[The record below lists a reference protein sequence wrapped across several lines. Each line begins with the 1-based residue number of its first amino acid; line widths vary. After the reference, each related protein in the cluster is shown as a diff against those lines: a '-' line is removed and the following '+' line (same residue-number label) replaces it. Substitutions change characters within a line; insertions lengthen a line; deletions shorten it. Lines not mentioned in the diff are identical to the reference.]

1 MTSERIGLPERGL
14 PDVTP
19 VTSPDAIALP
29 EYRFE
34 TIHQDGIVAFARG
47 VHPGTGHTIL
57 LAHAASAQME
67 AEAARR
73 LENEFALRAMLRPE
87 WAILPRGLTRYRN
100 GVAAIY
106 DDHSGTPLTLLMAE
120 RQPLARVL
128 AIARNASAALRA
140 AHESG
145 LVHCSLT
152 PCSLLVESDDRC
164 RLGRFD
170 FAQHAG
176 DAETRPPAGGYYP
189 GGFNGGARITIADQ
203 APAYMSPEHTG
214 RTHHAIDVRSD
225 LYSLGVV
232 LYQLL
237 TGQLPFSARNPS
249 DLTEWIHS
257 HVAGTPAP
265 PREIAPDVPE
275 MLARIALK
283 LLDKRPAH
291 RYQSAAGL
299 EADLRRCAEAFAANG
314 RIDPFEPG
322 MRDRPGALELPDQL
336 YAREAE
342 LAQMEELCARVAAN
356 SRPIVVAL
364 TGPSGIGKSALM
376 RSFAQGMPQRRV
388 WWAAG
393 KADPIRSDVPYAVLA
408 DAFRGLVHQIL
419 GLPEDAVR
427 MWRLRLEQALGAY
440 GSVASS
446 IAPALRL
453 LVQDFPDSPAT
464 ESVEPD
470 MHVDLAMRCLIHAFA
485 QPDRPFVLLI
495 DDIEWLDRPTLAL
508 LSRLVGGTGPLRLLL
523 VCTAR
528 DADAPALAAL
538 REHVTVSDIAV
549 CGLSIDAV
557 AAMLAQTLRAPDAA
571 MRPLA
576 EVVHAKTLGSPFF
589 VRQFVKTLAD
599 ERLIAYAADNAAD
612 NADDN
617 AGGWRFDLAAV
628 DARTCTDNV
637 ADFSLRH
644 LQQLPGDTRSLL
656 GGMACLGSVSS
667 FDLLCDTF
675 ALDPATLHARLAPAC
690 AAGLVVPTRH
700 DYLFAHDRILQ
711 AAHAW
716 LDSDERAR
724 VSLRAGRLLART
736 LDSGARPESEAGASG
751 AGEGRDGTHGDGMR
765 DDVLFRAAGLLAQAN
780 ALASSAAEAFDTA
793 RLFLVAAKRA
803 RRAAAY
809 EAALRY
815 VSNGIDYLKQAAA
828 SLDGNLL
835 YHALREEQ
843 AMCWFLQGRLDAAL
857 VLVTQLIEGPG
868 DVLQRASVYRLKV
881 EMHSRRS
888 ENMLAVETAIAGLRL
903 FGIDLHAHPS
913 AAACNSLYATIQ
925 PMLAATTL
933 SAMLALP
940 VMNDADTEAAMSLL
954 AALMVPASFTD
965 ENLAF
970 LSLCQMLRL
979 TLRHGMTAAAT
990 SALGWLGVQVCHRF
1004 DAYADGFRYGEM
1016 ARRLVN
1022 HHGYA
1027 AHMARVQLPLDQLSV
1042 WTRPLSY
1049 SIECARAGFAAGV
1062 AHGDVTTACYA
1073 CCHIVAAMLA
1083 RGDRLDDVAV
1093 EIARG
1098 LDFVRRA
1105 GFHDV
1110 ESILLA
1116 QQRFVD
1122 GLRAGAD
1129 AQDTAAHRWMDDI
1142 GPDGES
1148 LARGERLSTFQFW
1161 HWLYRAT
1168 MLLLADRHEAAA
1180 MCLDRAATFAW
1191 SAPAHIHQLDLRLLR
1206 ALTIAAAPD
1215 RSDGQ
1220 DERDAEASSTLRADA
1235 RKIRGWAAANPVT
1248 FTDKALLVEAEIAR
1262 REGDAMTAMT
1272 KYEQAIAHATA
1283 HGFVQI
1289 VALAHERAAHHCAV
1303 LGLAAAAH
1311 AHRRDARDAYV
1322 RWGAMT
1328 KARQLEARF
1337 PELVDPKQPRTWQL
1351 GEGFHTVDIESVIK
1365 ASRALTEEIRIEGL
1379 IDKLM
1384 TIALEYAAAQRGLLI
1399 RIYPEGPLV
1408 EAIADTAVDGVRVR
1422 IAQDQLR
1429 ADMLPLSMF
1438 HTATRTAQVAMV
1450 GASMR
1455 ASPFAIDPY
1464 LAQQPDCSAIC
1475 IPMVRHKEVIGA
1487 LYLENRLVR
1496 DAFTLD
1502 QTRLLELVAAQAAI
1516 SLRTARLYDDLLVE
1530 NERRQRVERE
1540 LRTSEATLAM
1550 GESVSHTGSWRWD
1563 VDEDRFYCSDEL
1575 LRIYDLD
1582 PSERESP
1589 FEVFLSRMHPED
1601 RPAMKRLVEVNTA
1614 QRLPVQ
1620 VEHRIVRRDGSIVHV
1635 AVIGKPMPP
1644 DNMAAGVAAGATNAS
1659 ADGGEEPLRYFGT
1672 VTDITARRHAEDA
1685 VRNAQADLARVARAT
1700 TVGQLTA
1707 SIAHEINQ
1715 PLMSIVSNAGA
1726 SLRWLARATPDI
1738 DNAREGLVAIASEG
1752 QRAGDMIRSLQSLT
1766 RNAAP
1771 VLAPVDIH
1779 EAIRHILAISRSEI
1793 ARRSVTV
1800 QLELGAEPS
1809 HAFGDSVQLQQVILN
1824 LVVNAIEAMGDIEDR
1839 PRILRIA
1846 TRVSHGEAAGDAI
1859 EVSVGDTGVGIG
1871 AELVEQVFEP
1881 FYTTKVNGMGMGL
1894 AICRSIIEAHRGH
1907 LRAAALV
1914 PYGSAFSFTIP
1925 MHAPAG

>member
-19 VTSPDAIALP
+19 VTPPDAIALP

-47 VHPGTGHTIL
+47 VHPGTGHTIV
-57 LAHAASAQME
+57 LAHAASAQVE

-73 LENEFALRAMLRPE
+73 LENEFGLRALLRPE
-87 WAILPRGLTRYRN
+87 WAIKPRGLARYRN

-106 DDHSGTPLTLLMAE
+106 DDHAGTPLTLLMAE

-128 AIARNASAALRA
+128 AIAVSASAALRA

-152 PCSLLVESDDRC
+152 PCSLLVEPGGRC

-170 FAQHAG
+170 FAQHAVDG
-176 DAETRPPAGGYYP
+176 STSQNGSRNGTHYQ
-189 GGFNGGARITIADQ
+189 GGFNAGPMITIADQ

-225 LYSLGVV
+225 LYSFGVV

-265 PREIAPDVPE
+265 PHEIAPDVPE
-275 MLARIALK
+275 MLANIALK

-299 EADLRRCAEAFAANG
+299 EADLARCAEALARDG

-322 MRDRPGALELPDQL
+322 TRDRPGALELPDQL
-336 YAREAE
+336 FAREPE
-342 LAQMEELCARVAAN
+342 LARMADLCTRVAAN
-356 SRPIVVAL
+356 SRPIAVAL

-376 RSFAQGMPQRRV
+376 RTFAQGMPQRRV
-388 WWAAG
+388 WCAAG
-393 KADPIRSDVPYAVLA
+393 KADPIRRDVPYAVLA
-408 DAFRGLVHQIL
+408 DAFRGLVHQIV

-427 MWRLRLEQALGAY
+427 MWRMRLQQALGAY
-440 GSVASS
+440 GRVASS

-453 LVQDFPDSPAT
+453 LVDEFPELPSAEP
-464 ESVEPD
+464 VEPD

-495 DDIEWLDRPTLAL
+495 DDIEWLDRPTLEL
-508 LSRLVGGTGPLRLLL
+508 LSRLAGGTGPLRLLL

-528 DADAPALAAL
+528 TADATSLAAL
-538 REHVTVSDIAV
+538 RERVAVHDIPVS
-549 CGLSIDAV
+549 GLPVDTV

-576 EVVHAKTLGSPFF
+576 EVVHAKTLGNPFF
-589 VRQFVKTLAD
+589 VRQFFKTMAD
-599 ERLIAYAADNAAD
+599 ERLIAYAAD
-612 NADDN
+612 
-617 AGGWRFDLAAV
+617 AGSETSGWRYDLAEI

-637 ADFSLRH
+637 AEYSLQH
-644 LQQLPGDTRSLL
+644 LQQLPDDTRRLI

-667 FDLLCDTF
+667 FALLCDTF
-675 ALDPATLHARLAPAC
+675 AIDEAALHARLAPAC
-690 AAGLVVPTRH
+690 AAGLLVPTRH
-700 DYLFAHDRILQ
+700 DYLFAHDRILE

-716 LDSDERAR
+716 LDDDARAR
-724 VSLRAGRLLART
+724 VSLRAGRLLARA
-736 LDSGARPESEAGASG
+736 LS
-751 AGEGRDGTHGDGMR
+751 AGEGTGYAGDIRDHARGDGMR

-780 ALASSAAEAFDTA
+780 AMASSDAEAFDTA
-793 RLFLVAAKRA
+793 LLLLAAAQRA

-809 EAALRY
+809 DAALRY
-815 VSNGIDYLKQAAA
+815 VSNGLDYLQQAAA
-828 SLDGNLL
+828 SVDGKGL

-857 VLVTQLIEGPG
+857 ALVTQLIDGPG

-903 FGIDLHAHPS
+903 FGIELHAHPS
-913 AAACNSLYATIQ
+913 ATACNTLYATIQ
-925 PMLAATTL
+925 PMLAAATL
-933 SAMLALP
+933 NAMLALP
-940 VMNDADTEAAMSLL
+940 LMDDADTEAAMSLL

-990 SALGWLGVQVCHRF
+990 SALAWLGVQVCHRF
-1004 DAYADGFRYGEM
+1004 DAYSDGFRYGEM

-1042 WTRPLSY
+1042 WTQPLSY
-1049 SIECARAGFAAGV
+1049 SIECARAGFATGV
-1062 AHGDVTTACYA
+1062 AHGDVTSACYA
-1073 CCHIVAAMLA
+1073 CCHVVAAMLV

-1098 LDFVRRA
+1098 LEFVRRA

-1122 GLRAGAD
+1122 GLRAGVD
-1129 AQDTAAHRWMDDI
+1129 AHDTAAQRWIDEV
-1142 GPDGES
+1142 GPDGEGMP
-1148 LARGERLSTFQFW
+1148 RGERLSTFQFW

-1191 SAPAHIHQLDLRLLR
+1191 SAPAHIHQLDFRLLR
-1206 ALTIAAAPD
+1206 ALTIAAVPD
-1215 RSDGQ
+1215 EPDH
-1220 DERDAEASSTLRADA
+1220 EAWNTLRADA
-1235 RKIRGWAAANPVT
+1235 RKIRGWATVNPVT

-1262 REGDAMTAMT
+1262 REGDAMRAMT
-1272 KYEQAIAHATA
+1272 QYEQAIAHATA
-1283 HGFVQI
+1283 HGFVQT
-1289 VALAHERAAHHCAV
+1289 VALAHERAAQHCAT

-1408 EAIADTAVDGVRVR
+1408 EACADTAVDGVRVR

-1438 HTATRTAQVAMV
+1438 HTATRTGQVAMV
-1450 GASMR
+1450 GASTR

-1475 IPMVRHKEVIGA
+1475 IPMVRHNEVIGA

-1563 VDEDRFYCSDEL
+1563 LREDRFYCSDEL

-1582 PSERESP
+1582 PTERDSP

-1601 RPAMKRLVEVNTA
+1601 RPAIQRLVEINTA

-1644 DNMAAGVAAGATNAS
+1644 ENAAPDATTS
-1659 ADGGEEPLRYFGT
+1659 GDEEPLRYFGT
-1672 VTDITARRHAEDA
+1672 VTDITARRQAEDA

-1752 QRAGDMIRSLQSLT
+1752 QRAGDMIRSLQGLT

-1771 VLAPVDIH
+1771 VLASVDIH

-1793 ARRSVTV
+1793 ARRNVTV

-1824 LVVNAIEAMGDIEDR
+1824 LVVNAIEAMGDIEGR
-1839 PRILRIA
+1839 ARILRIA
-1846 TRVSHGEAAGDAI
+1846 TRIVDGDAI

-1871 AELVEQVFEP
+1871 AEAAEQVFEP

-1894 AICRSIIEAHRGH
+1894 AICRSIIEAHRGQ

-1914 PYGSAFSFTIP
+1914 PYGSTFSFTIP
-1925 MHAPAG
+1925 LHAPAT